1 MPSDSSRWKPATRV
15 LHAGLPEPAQ
25 GQPFLPGPAFAAPF
39 HLSGDPES
47 SEYVYARYGNPTWTA
62 FEGALGELEGGEALV
77 FSSGMAAAASVL
89 IPAVGPDE
97 VLVVPE
103 DCFAAVRG
111 IAAEHGAARG
121 AEVRVVPSATEA
133 MVEAAQGAKLVW
145 VETPTNPALNVV
157 DIAAVAE
164 AVHGGGGLLA
174 VDNTLAT
181 PLAQRPLDLGA
192 DISMASATKHI
203 SGHSDV
209 ILGYVVVRDGELVTR
224 LRDWRTQTG
233 SIAAPF
239 EVWLAHRSL
248 ATLALRVER
257 QCATALALAE
267 FLVGR
272 EDVTGVRYPGLPNH
286 PDHLLAQHQMSAR
299 YGSVIGFDLGSEAR
313 AQAFLSASEL
323 VFEATSFGGVHS
335 SAERRARWRV
345 DAVPEGFIR
354 FSAGLED
361 PDDLLAD
368 VERALEAGA

>member
-1 MPSDSSRWKPATRV
+1 MADEPRWKPATRV
-15 LHAGLPEPAQ
+15 LHAGLPDPEQ
-25 GQPFLPGPAFAAPF
+25 GGPFLPGPAFAAPF
-39 HLSGDPES
+39 HLTGDPATS
-47 SEYVYARYGNPTWTA
+47 DYVYARYGNPTWTA
-62 FEGALGELEGGEALV
+62 FEAALGELEGGEALV
-77 FSSGMAAAASVL
+77 FASGMAAAAAVL
-89 IPAVGPDE
+89 IPAVGSGE

-121 AEVRVVPSATEA
+121 AEVRVVASETGA
-133 MVEAAQGAKLVW
+133 MVEAARGAQLVW
-145 VETPTNPALNVV
+145 IETPTNPSLNVV

-164 AVHGGGGLLA
+164 AVHAGGGLLV

-181 PLAQRPLDLGA
+181 PLAQRPLELGA

-209 ILGYVVVRDGELVTR
+209 ILGYVAARDGELVSR

-257 QCATALALAE
+257 QCMTALALASL
-267 FLVGR
+267 LVGR
-272 EDVTGVRYPGLPNH
+272 EDVHDVRYPGLPNH
-286 PDHLLAQHQMSAR
+286 PDHLLAQHQMNGR
-299 YGSVIGFDLGSEAR
+299 YGSVIGFDLGGEAR
-313 AQAFLSASEL
+313 AQAFLGACEL

-335 SAERRARWRV
+335 SAERRARWGV
-345 DAVPEGFIR
+345 DAVSEGFIR

-368 VERALEAGA
+368 VERALEASG